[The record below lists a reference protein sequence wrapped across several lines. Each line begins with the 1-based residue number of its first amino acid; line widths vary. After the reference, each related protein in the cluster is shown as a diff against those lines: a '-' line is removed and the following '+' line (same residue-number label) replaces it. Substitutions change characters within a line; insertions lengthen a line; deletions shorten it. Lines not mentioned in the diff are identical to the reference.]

1 MTEKARNRLLSLLW
15 LALAGAAAGAM
26 AFSSIYLYLKPG
38 LPSVESLRDIRLQTP
53 LRIYSRDM
61 QLIGEFGEKRRSP
74 ITIEQ
79 TPEMFIQAILAAE
92 DDTFYSHSGVSIKGL
107 MRAFRQLVQSGSI
120 QSGGSTL
127 TMQVARNFFLSRE
140 QRFIRKFN
148 EILLSL
154 QIEQELS
161 KDEILAL
168 YINKIFLGNRA
179 YGFQAAAQVYYGKDI
194 NELNLAQWAMMAGLP
209 KAPSTYNPIA
219 NPSRALVRRN
229 WILKRMLDLRYI
241 DQDQYKNSITAPV
254 TARYHGRDLDLS
266 APYVAEM
273 ARKEAVDLFGDAAYT
288 DGYQVIT
295 TVDSKLQD
303 AARKALQGGLE
314 SYDSR
319 HGYRG
324 PEQRLDPQ
332 LLDDNDQLVDLLQ
345 EIPELGDLE
354 PAVVT
359 AVAPQS
365 LSVQLRDRR
374 VIEIPW
380 DRGLSSLRPYISE
393 NARGPRLTSA
403 EEMFA
408 PGDVIR
414 LRHVVVS
421 AEQVAKELAE
431 KQKQAGA
438 AAVASAAEA
447 LADTAITEDPFATPE
462 GLEETETA
470 ELPQAR
476 EEWHLAQVP
485 AAQGA
490 LVSLQPEDGAIRA
503 LVGGYDFRQSHFNRV
518 TQAARQ
524 PGSSFKP
531 FIYSAALEKG
541 YTAASI
547 INDAPIVFEQTNL
560 EDVWRPENDGGTFL
574 GPTRLRKAL
583 YMSRNMVSIRLLQS
597 LGLDRAL
604 TFAEG
609 FGFER
614 SKLARNLSIALGSS
628 ALTPLEMVRGYAAFA
643 NGGFRVE
650 PYLVDQVL
658 DVHGDTVYQA
668 LPLTVCRDC
677 PEIGEAPTPDAEPI
691 DLESLQQQTAQA
703 AQEQEPLELRTL
715 PVAPLEADEQARPRA
730 PRAMSPETAYIMD
743 SMLKD
748 VIKRGTGRKAL
759 VMKRGDI
766 AGKTGTTNGPRDAW
780 FSGYSPYLATS
791 AWVGFD
797 ANTPIGRNEYG
808 GSAALPIW
816 IDYMSNALAGLPE
829 RHLPQPDGIVT
840 MRINPRTGLR
850 TSSGGIFEIFRA
862 DRVPGRETYS
872 NYPSIYSDGPDTPPA
887 GNEQAQ
893 ESLPEELF

>member
-1 MTEKARNRLLSLLW
+1 MTHKVRNRLLSLLW
-15 LALAGAAAGAM
+15 LALAGTAGTAM
-26 AFSSIYLYLKPG
+26 AFASIYMYLKPG
-38 LPSVESLRDIRLQTP
+38 LPPVETLRDIRLQTP
-53 LRIYSRDM
+53 LRIYSTDM
-61 QLIGEFGEKRRSP
+61 KLIGEFGEKRRSP

-79 TPEMFIQAILAAE
+79 TPDMFIRAILAAE
-92 DDTFYSHSGVSIKGL
+92 DDGFYSHNGVSIKGL
-107 MRAFRQLVQSGSI
+107 MRAVQQLVQSGSI

-194 NELNLAQWAMMAGLP
+194 KELNLAQWAMMAGLP

-229 WILKRMLDLRYI
+229 WILKRMLELGHI
-241 DQDQYKNSITAPV
+241 SQDDYKNSITAPV

-273 ARKEAVDLFGDAAYT
+273 ARKEAVELFGDAAYT

-295 TVDSKLQD
+295 TVDSRLQN
-303 AARKALQGGLE
+303 AARSALQNGLE

-324 PEQRLDPQ
+324 PEQRLDPA
-332 LLDDNDQLVDLLQ
+332 LLADNDQLVDLLN
-345 EIPELGDLE
+345 EIPVLGGLE

-359 AVAPQS
+359 SVTEKS
-365 LSVQLRDRR
+365 LNVQLRDRR
-374 VIEIPW
+374 VVEIPW
-380 DRGLSSLRPYISE
+380 EHGLSSIRPYISE
-393 NARGPRLTSA
+393 NARGARLTTASK
-403 EEMFA
+403 MFA
-408 PGDVIR
+408 PGDVVR

-421 AEQVAKELAE
+421 AEEI
-431 KQKQAGA
+431 
-438 AAVASAAEA
+438 AAEQQQQ
-447 LADTAITEDPFATPE
+447 LEQESQETADTGTDPFAE
-462 GLEETETA
+462 SNDAVDTENEA
-470 ELPQAR
+470 LPAPQAR
-476 EEWHLAQVP
+476 EEWHLTQVP
-485 AAQGA
+485 SAQGA
-490 LVSLQPEDGAIRA
+490 LVSLAPEDGAIRA

-531 FIYSAALEKG
+531 FIYSAALENG

-547 INDAPIVFEQTNL
+547 INDAPIIFEQTNL

-583 YMSRNMVSIRLLQS
+583 YMSRNMVSIRLLQA

-658 DVHGDTVYQA
+658 DVHGEVVYKA
-668 LPLTVCRDC
+668 LPLAVCADC
-677 PEIGEAPTPDAEPI
+677 PEIGEEAVPQAEPI
-691 DLESLQQQTAQA
+691 DLA
-703 AQEQEPLELRTL
+703 AIQGEVPAEDEPLELRTL
-715 PVAPLEADEQARPRA
+715 PVEPLHAGDQARPRA
-730 PRAMSPETAYIMD
+730 PRAMSAETAYIMD

-791 AWVGFD
+791 TWVGFD
-797 ANTPIGRNEYG
+797 DNTPIGRAEYG

-816 IDYMSNALAGLPE
+816 IDFMSNALDGLPE
-829 RHLPQPDGIVT
+829 RHLAQPDDIVT
-840 MRINPRTGLR
+840 MRIDPRTGLR
-850 TSSGGIFEIFRA
+850 TSRGGIFEIFRA
-862 DRVPGRETYS
+862 DRVPGQATYG
-872 NYPSIYSDGPDTPPA
+872 NYPSIYSDGPSAPA
-887 GNEQAQ
+887 GDNEQAQ
-893 ESLPEELF
+893 EALPEELF

>member
-26 AFSSIYLYLKPG
+26 ALSSIYMYLKPG

-61 QLIGEFGEKRRSP
+61 KLIGEFGEKRRSP
-74 ITIEQ
+74 VTIEQ
-79 TPEMFIQAILAAE
+79 TPEMFIKAILAAE
-92 DDTFYSHSGVSIKGL
+92 DDSFYTHSGVSIKGL
-107 MRAFRQLVQSGSI
+107 MRAFRQLVASGSI

-127 TMQVARNFFLSRE
+127 TMQVARNFFLTRE

-179 YGFQAAAQVYYGKDI
+179 YGFQAAAHVYYGKDI

-209 KAPSTYNPIA
+209 KAPSTYNPLA

-229 WILKRMLDLRYI
+229 WILKRMLDLGYI
-241 DQDQYKNSITAPV
+241 GQDEYKNSITAPV
-254 TARYHGRDLDLS
+254 TARYHGRDLDMS

-273 ARKEAVDLFGDAAYT
+273 ARKEAVELFGDAAYT

-303 AARKALQGGLE
+303 AARKALQKGLE
-314 SYDSR
+314 TYDGR

-324 PEQRLDPQ
+324 PEQRLAPE
-332 LLDDNDQLVDLLQ
+332 LLADNDQLVDLLQ
-345 EIPELGDLE
+345 EIPVLGGLQ

-359 AVAPQS
+359 AVAARS
-365 LSVQLRDRR
+365 ISVQLRDRR

-380 DRGLSSLRPYISE
+380 DHGLSSIRPYISE
-393 NARGPRLTSA
+393 NARGASIKSA
-403 EEMFA
+403 DEMFA
-408 PGDVIR
+408 PGDVVR
-414 LRHVVVS
+414 LRRVVIS
-421 AEQVAKELAE
+421 AEQVAEERE
-431 KQKQAGA
+431 KARA
-438 AAVASAAEA
+438 AAIENAAES
-447 LADTAITEDPFATPE
+447 LAGTEITDDPFSTPE
-462 GLEETETA
+462 GLTEEEA
-470 ELPQAR
+470 LEAPQAR
-476 EEWHLAQVP
+476 EEWHLTQVP
-485 AAQGA
+485 TAQGA

-531 FIYSAALEKG
+531 FIYSAAIERG

-547 INDAPIVFEQTNL
+547 INDAPIIFEQTNL
-560 EDVWRPENDGGTFL
+560 QDVWRPENDGGDFL

-604 TFAEG
+604 TFVEG

-614 SKLARNLSIALGSS
+614 DKLARNLSIALGSS

-668 LPLTVCRDC
+668 LPLTVCQEC
-677 PEIGEAPTPDAEPI
+677 PEIGKASEEYGPEPEPI
-691 DLESLQQQTAQA
+691 DLQALQQDASIS
-703 AQEQEPLELRTL
+703 EEREPIELRTL
-715 PVAPLEADEQARPRA
+715 PVAPLQADEQARPRA
-730 PRAMSPETAYIMD
+730 PRAMSAETAYIMD

-780 FSGYSPYLATS
+780 FSGYSPHLATS

-797 ANTPIGRNEYG
+797 DNSTIGRNEYG

-816 IDYMSNALAGLPE
+816 IDFMSTALEGQPE
-829 RHLPQPDGIVT
+829 RHLAQPDTIVT

-862 DRVPGRETYS
+862 DKVPGRETYS
-872 NYPSIYSDGPDTPPA
+872 NYPSIYSNGAEAPA
-887 GNEQAQ
+887 AGEQQAQ
-893 ESLPEELF
+893 EGLPEEIF